1 MSERKVLNKYFPP
14 DFDPA
19 KIPRRKINKDAQQ
32 KVRLM
37 TPFSMR
43 CLSCGE
49 YIYKGKKFNARKE
62 TTNEMYL
69 STKIFR
75 FYIRCNRC
83 AAEITFKTDPKNADY
98 LAEHGAVRNFEP
110 WKEEGGE
117 GSGEGQDGGEG
128 SDDDDATNNPMKAL
142 ENRTLDSKR
151 EMEIMDALDEIRT
164 RNAAHER
171 VDADSVLD
179 QMVNAE
185 ADAALRQ
192 QQLDEEEDDRLVNE
206 VFKTADGETVKRIRD
221 DTVNGGGGVE
231 GDPQEP
237 SAAQIA
243 LQRLG
248 GKPLALPDFSAP
260 ATKKRKTGGGLGVVS
275 KRKGDADESVTTV
288 ASKPASTAASASAST
303 SASAPTSAQTKD
315 KPKASAI
322 ALLGAYGSDSDSED
336 E

>member
-1 MSERKVLNKYFPP
+1 MAERKVLNKYFPP

-62 TTNEMYL
+62 TTNELYL

-98 LAEHGAVRNFEP
+98 VAEHGAVRNFEP
-110 WKEEGGE
+110 WKEEDGE
-117 GSGEGQDGGEG
+117 GGGDGEG
-128 SDDDDATNNPMKAL
+128 DDDDDENNPMKAL

-151 EMEIMDALDEIRT
+151 EMEIMDALDEIRS

-179 QMVNAE
+179 KMVSAE
-185 ADAALRQ
+185 AKAALKQ
-192 QQLDEEEDDRLVNE
+192 QQIEEEEDDLLVRE

-221 DTVNGGGGVE
+221 TQGDNG
-231 GDPQEP
+231 DDQEP

-260 ATKKRKTGGGLGVVS
+260 VAKKRKTGSGLGVVIKNSDDQDEKDTKNNS
-275 KRKGDADESVTTV
+275 KTGA
-288 ASKPASTAASASAST
+288 ASKPTLIAAPAAASA
-303 SASAPTSAQTKD
+303 QTQ
-315 KPKASAI
+315 KPKASAM
-322 ALLGAYGSDSDSED
+322 AMLGAYGSDSDSED

>member
-1 MSERKVLNKYFPP
+1 MAERKVLNKYYPP

-19 KIPRRKINKDAQQ
+19 LIPRLKVNKDAQQ

-49 YIYKGKKFNARKE
+49 YIAKGKKFNARKE

-98 LAEHGAVRNFEP
+98 VAEHGAVRNFEP
-110 WKEEGGE
+110 WKEETG
-117 GSGEGQDGGEG
+117 GQDGGENQ
-128 SDDDDATNNPMKAL
+128 DEDEEENNPMKAL

-171 VDADSVLD
+171 VDAESVLEKIAG
-179 QMVNAE
+179 AE
-185 ADAALRQ
+185 MDAALRQ
-192 QQLDEEEDDRLVNE
+192 KQLEDEEDEKLVRQ

-221 DTVNGGGGVE
+221 DDANGDE
-231 GDPQEP
+231 EP

-248 GKPLALPDFSAP
+248 TANLSLPDFSTPVVQKRKAGSGLGIVN
-260 ATKKRKTGGGLGVVS
+260 KKRKEDNMTI
-275 KRKGDADESVTTV
+275 KKDGDTKSEPNSAITATATVTTT
-288 ASKPASTAASASAST
+288 KT
-303 SASAPTSAQTKD
+303 APTQD
-315 KPKASAI
+315 KPKVSAM
-322 ALLGAYGSDSDSED
+322 ALLGAYGSDSDSD
-336 E
+336 D